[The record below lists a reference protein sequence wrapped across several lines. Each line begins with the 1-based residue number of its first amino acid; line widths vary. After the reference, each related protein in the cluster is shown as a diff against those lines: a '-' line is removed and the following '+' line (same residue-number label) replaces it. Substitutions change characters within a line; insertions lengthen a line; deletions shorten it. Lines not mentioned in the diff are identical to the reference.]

1 MKIIENEFAFSKMF
15 CFTPV
20 QDSKGYFCRNF
31 GEKWEIFNNPNFYN
45 SYKLSVLA
53 LYASTDSAYCVENS
67 DFIFFNNS
75 TVLSLLLDSN
85 WLKPKHQSGQ
95 TKERKYV

>member
-31 GEKWEIFNNPNFYN
+31 VEK
-45 SYKLSVLA
+45 
-53 LYASTDSAYCVENS
+53 
-67 DFIFFNNS
+67 
-75 TVLSLLLDSN
+75 
-85 WLKPKHQSGQ
+85 
-95 TKERKYV
+95 